1 MKNSKKYLTLF
12 LLTFLAIG
20 GCDIDFGGNADDDGG
35 NGGGGSNDEIIQGTV
50 VEVIPFREN
59 NLSGITAI
67 IMEEDGFLEFSD
79 TTSSSGFFN
88 VEGNFDSSNSL
99 LRFLDSD
106 NNDEL
111 LGQISINVFPEAEII
126 IGNIVIENGSIDPDD
141 LNFTVRVRA
150 DLIVINC
157 VDNTGSLT
165 VESMGSNPIDII
177 VQVTNSTNITGNI
190 EDFNCNDLLIGQTL
204 DINGALLGFGNNV
217 EASTI
222 NVE

>member
-1 MKNSKKYLTLF
+1 MKNSRKYLTLF

-20 GCDIDFGGNADDDGG
+20 GCDIDFGGNVDDDGG

-67 IMEEDGFLEFSD
+67 IMKEDGFLEFSD
-79 TTSSSGFFN
+79 TTSSLGIFN

-111 LGQISINVFPEAEII
+111 LGQISINVFPEAEVI
-126 IGNIVIENGSIDPDD
+126 IGNIIIENGSIDPDD
-141 LNFTVRVRA
+141 LDFTVRVRA
-150 DLIVINC
+150 DLIGINC

-165 VESMGSNPIDII
+165 VESMGSDPIDII
-177 VQVTNSTNITGNI
+177 VQVRNSTNITGNI

-204 DINGALLGFGNNV
+204 DINGVLLGFGNNI

>member
-20 GCDIDFGGNADDDGG
+20 GCDIDFGGNVDDDGG

-67 IMEEDGFLEFSD
+67 IMKEDGFLEFSD
-79 TTSSSGFFN
+79 TTSSLGIFN

-111 LGQISINVFPEAEII
+111 LGQISINVFPEAEVI
-126 IGNIVIENGSIDPDD
+126 IGNIIIENGSIDPDD
-141 LNFTVRVRA
+141 LDFTVRVRA
-150 DLIVINC
+150 DLIGINC

-165 VESMGSNPIDII
+165 VESMGSDPIDII
-177 VQVTNSTNITGNI
+177 VQVRNSTNITGNI

-204 DINGALLGFGNNV
+204 DINGVLLGFGNNI